1 MSVRSVETKQSAIYA
16 DFTSSRQYNQT
27 ASAMR
32 WGCLYIK
39 ELIMFQPVFEGDNFS
54 YFYEEDIEQY
64 LLIDKKCK
72 NNLFLKNID
81 ALIFIEQIKL
91 INTNYVDD

>member
-1 MSVRSVETKQSAIYA
+1 
-16 DFTSSRQYNQT
+16 
-27 ASAMR
+27 
-32 WGCLYIK
+32 
-39 ELIMFQPVFEGDNFS
+39 MFQPVFEGDNFS

-91 INTNYVDD
+91 INTNTENKKEKMIEEVIKTFFVFNTPLSPLSCYVDD